1 MKKKG
6 LGRGLEAL
14 LGEKSK
20 PAQDGATI
28 TSLPLGA
35 LQAGKY
41 QPRQK
46 MDSGPL
52 QELAESIR
60 EQGVMQPLLVR
71 AISAGKYEIIAGER
85 RFRAATL
92 AGLTEVPVLV
102 SLADDKGAAAMAL
115 IENMQR
121 EDLNPLEESRGLAR
135 LIEEFGFTHEQ
146 AAKSVGKSRSA
157 ISNLLR
163 LAQLAKPVQAMLLA
177 GDIDLDGHAY
187 QCTMNEKGERA
198 IVWKPSD
205 MDIVR
210 YENDYRSKDSE
221 LKTLKLRIRSQMD
234 LIHDDEIN
242 AMMMKMWALKHL
254 PISESIMDFVEGRDT
269 VIAGTHRTN
278 ANLLQGGVVSGWYK
292 KGGHISSVSVE
303 GYEKRGS
310 FTIHSYQG
318 QTIESGNVWIV
329 IDDMFDYAMLY
340 TAVSRCVSFSQ
351 LRFVKK
357 I

>member
-14 LGEKSK
+14 LGEKQK
-20 PAQDGATI
+20 PAENGAAV
-28 TSLPLGA
+28 SRLPLSA

-46 MDSGPL
+46 MDAGPL

-71 AISAGKYEIIAGER
+71 AIAAGKYEIIAGER

-121 EDLNPLEESRGLAR
+121 EDLNPLEESQGLAR

-157 ISNLLR
+157 VSNLLR

-177 GDIDLDGHAY
+177 GDIDMGHARALLPLPGAS
-187 QCTMNEKGERA
+187 QVALAQKIMAQGLSVREAERLSVMLA
-198 IVWKPSD
+198 RAGGQMGAKPSKKGAD
-205 MDIVR
+205 TPAADPDLQRLSREIADLIGLSA
-210 YENDYRSKDSE
+210 EFK
-221 LKTLKLRIRSQMD
+221 LKGKGGELRIRFSRA
-234 LIHDDEIN
+234 DELD
-242 AMMMKMWALKHL
+242 AL
-254 PISESIMDFVEGRDT
+254 F
-269 VIAGTHRTN
+269 
-278 ANLLQGGVVSGWYK
+278 K
-292 KGGHISSVSVE
+292 KLG
-303 GYEKRGS
+303 
-310 FTIHSYQG
+310 
-318 QTIESGNVWIV
+318 
-329 IDDMFDYAMLY
+329 IDA
-340 TAVSRCVSFSQ
+340 
-351 LRFVKK
+351 
-357 I
+357 

>member
-1 MKKKG
+1 MSTIKKKG

-20 PAQDGATI
+20 PAQDSASI
-28 TSLPLGA
+28 TSLPLSA

-102 SLADDKGAAAMAL
+102 SRADDKGAAAMAL

-121 EDLNPLEESRGLAR
+121 EDLNPLEESQGLAR

-177 GDIDLDGHAY
+177 GDIDMGHARALLPLPGAS
-187 QCTMNEKGERA
+187 QVALAQKIMAQGLSVREAERLSAALARAGGQMGAKQAKKAADSPAADPDLQRLSREIADLIGLSAEFKLKGKGGE
-198 IVWKPSD
+198 
-205 MDIVR
+205 
-210 YENDYRSKDSE
+210 
-221 LKTLKLRIRSQMD
+221 LRIRFSRA
-234 LIHDDEIN
+234 DELD
-242 AMMMKMWALKHL
+242 AL
-254 PISESIMDFVEGRDT
+254 F
-269 VIAGTHRTN
+269 
-278 ANLLQGGVVSGWYK
+278 K
-292 KGGHISSVSVE
+292 KLG
-303 GYEKRGS
+303 
-310 FTIHSYQG
+310 
-318 QTIESGNVWIV
+318 
-329 IDDMFDYAMLY
+329 IDA
-340 TAVSRCVSFSQ
+340 
-351 LRFVKK
+351 
-357 I
+357 